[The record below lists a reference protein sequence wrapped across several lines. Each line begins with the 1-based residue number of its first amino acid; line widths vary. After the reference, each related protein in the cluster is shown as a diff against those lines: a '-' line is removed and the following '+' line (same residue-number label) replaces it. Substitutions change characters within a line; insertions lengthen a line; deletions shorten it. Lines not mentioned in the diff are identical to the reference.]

1 MTETYEPP
9 TTHVIPAKAG
19 IYLAASKFPKRRP
32 LSRRRQNSTQY
43 DRVQRT
49 TTKTRACACTRARA
63 REAEATEFL
72 SLGMDCAQ
80 VTEDSTYH
88 LASPPPKHHANTSN
102 ETSTRM
108 ACARHAGNTMVEGA
122 MRLRSRWFP
131 SLTRNEPREG
141 RRAAADRSASG
152 LPTRIPGFPK
162 RRWPRRVLLDLGF
175 VLRPQATRTDVETAR
190 LSILVDGSLVH
201 VRKPSGVGTPLRVAD
216 VVTGHTSLAANLTLC
231 HNLFDRLS
239 RIEYTCGTS

>member
-19 IYLAASKFPKRRP
+19 IYPRCVQTLEETALLRP
-32 LSRRRQNSTQY
+32 STEIDTIRQSPTNHNENSCL
-43 DRVQRT
+43 RVHAR
-49 TTKTRACACTRARA
+49 TRARG
-63 REAEATEFL
+63 RGNGVPFSRHGFSGL
-72 SLGMDCAQ
+72 DVSLGVAAPR
-80 VTEDSTYH
+80 YR
-88 LASPPPKHHANTSN
+88 ANTPN
-102 ETSTRM
+102 GTSTRM

-122 MRLRSRWFP
+122 MRLRSGWFLA
-131 SLTRNEPREG
+131 LTRSETREG

-152 LPTRIPGFPK
+152 LPARILGFPK
-162 RRWPRRVLLDLGF
+162 RRWPRRALLDLGF
-175 VLRPQATRTDVETAR
+175 VLRPQAARTDVETAR

-239 RIEYTCGTS
+239 RIEYTCGAS